1 MARRAVEGGAV
12 PPGKAVRRRHFA
24 SPFNDGVWN

>member
-24 SPFNDGVWN
+24 SPSNPQGGP